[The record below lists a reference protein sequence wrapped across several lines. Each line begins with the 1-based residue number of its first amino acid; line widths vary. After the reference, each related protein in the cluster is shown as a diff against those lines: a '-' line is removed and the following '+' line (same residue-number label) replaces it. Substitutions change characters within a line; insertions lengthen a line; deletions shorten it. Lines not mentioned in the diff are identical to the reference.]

1 MTQQYPQLH
10 LDNQL
15 CFSLYSLS
23 RLVTQ
28 QYTPLLK
35 KLDITYPQY
44 LVFMVLWENFE
55 QGNKPLAVKV
65 LSQKLLLDTGTLT
78 PLLKRLEAKGLLSRS
93 RSPED
98 ERVVLVA
105 LTDEGIELRERA
117 KTVPV
122 ELFCSSGLDAV
133 EVNDLRNQLQGLL
146 ARLAPGSADVKE

>member
-1 MTQQYPQLH
+1 MIQQYPQLH

-15 CFSLYSLS
+15 CFNLYSLS

-35 KLDITYPQY
+35 QLDITYPQY

-55 QGNKPLAVKV
+55 QGNQPLPVKV

-78 PLLKRLEAKGLLSRS
+78 PLLKRLEGKGLITRTRS
-93 RSPED
+93 AED

-105 LTDEGIELRERA
+105 LTESGIELRDQA
-117 KTVPV
+117 KDIPLQ
-122 ELFCSSGLDAV
+122 LFCSSGLDME
-133 EVNDLRNQLQGLL
+133 EVVQLREQLQALL
-146 ARLAPGSADVKE
+146 GRIIPSE

>member
-44 LVFMVLWENFE
+44 LVFMVLWENYE
-55 QGNKPLAVKV
+55 QGNQPLAIKV

-78 PLLKRLEAKGLLSRS
+78 PLLKRLEAKGLLIRT

-98 ERVVLVA
+98 ERVVWSL
-105 LTDEGIELRERA
+105 
-117 KTVPV
+117 
-122 ELFCSSGLDAV
+122 
-133 EVNDLRNQLQGLL
+133 
-146 ARLAPGSADVKE
+146 

>member
-44 LVFMVLWENFE
+44 LVFMVLWENYE
-55 QGNKPLAVKV
+55 HGNQPLAIKV

-78 PLLKRLEAKGLLSRS
+78 PLLKRLEAKGLLSRT

-105 LTDEGIELRERA
+105 LTEEGIALRERA
-117 KTVPV
+117 KTVPI
-122 ELFCSSGLDAV
+122 ELFCSSGLDAL
-133 EVNDLRNQLQGLL
+133 EVNDLRNQLQGVL
-146 ARLAPGSADVKE
+146 ARLAPASAKE

>member
-1 MTQQYPQLH
+1 MAHQYPQLH

-15 CFSLYSLS
+15 CFNLYSLS

-55 QGNKPLAVKV
+55 QGSQPLPVKS

-78 PLLKRLEAKGLLSRS
+78 PLLKRLESKGLITRTRS
-93 RSPED
+93 AED
-98 ERVVLVA
+98 ERIVLVA
-105 LTDEGIELRERA
+105 LTEAGIDLREQA
-117 KTVPV
+117 KDIPAQ
-122 ELFCSSGLDAV
+122 LFCSSGLDMD
-133 EVNDLRNQLQGLL
+133 EVVQLREQLQQLL
-146 ARLAPGSADVKE
+146 IRFNPSE